1 MDKDTIKKVADVA
14 RLNLT
19 DEEISDF
26 SRDFDG
32 ILEQF
37 SELHKEKLEEFEE
50 EEKSAV
56 LRKDESVLDFTVS
69 EKILDNAPDKENK
82 LYKVPKGS
90 K

>member
-1 MDKDTIKKVADVA
+1 MDKGTIKKVADVA

-26 SRDFDG
+26 GKDFDG

-37 SELHKEKLEEFEE
+37 SELHKEKFGELKT
-50 EEKSAV
+50 EEKPAI
-56 LRKDESVLDFTVS
+56 LRNDETHLDNVIA
-69 EKILDNAPDKENK
+69 EKILDNAPEKENN

>member
-1 MDKDTIKKVADVA
+1 MDKPTIKKVADVA

-19 DEEISDF
+19 DQELEDF
-26 SRDFDG
+26 GKDFDG

-37 SELHKEKLEEFEE
+37 SELHKNKIEDSDT
-50 EEKSAV
+50 EEKTAM
-56 LRKDESVLDFTVS
+56 LRQDKSYLDNS
-69 EKILDNAPDKENK
+69 IAEKILDNAPEKENN